1 MTLPEV
7 FERFDDEHLDH
18 LYAAS
23 LLDGDGYDDQR
34 TARIC
39 ATLVNTVMN
48 ALRLSGKEVAD
59 TMYRSEDDFLPKQ
72 QQRSSRGK
80 SRLPQQ
86 QTWEQMRS
94 AIHL

>member
-1 MTLPEV
+1 M

-18 LYAAS
+18 LYAVS

-59 TMYRSEDDFLPKQ
+59 TMYRTEEDFLPKH
-72 QQRSSRGK
+72 QQRPSRGK
-80 SRLPQQ
+80 AGVMN
-86 QTWEQMRS
+86 QTWDQMR
-94 AIHL
+94 AVITNL